1 MLGGRFAFS
10 YDSQNKAVRE
20 ITLESDMPLSGQ
32 ECASQQGV
40 NSLHCLT
47 LFQGVAQKL
56 FVACRLG
63 VSCLGDLTLALLN
76 GAPEARAF
84 GGLLALGP
92 EVIYHSPVCSTRYSE
107 SWKGS
112 WGRRLQSSLSSP

>member
-1 MLGGRFAFS
+1 
-10 YDSQNKAVRE
+10 
-20 ITLESDMPLSGQ
+20 MPLSGQ

-56 FVACRLG
+56 LVACRLG

-84 GGLLALGP
+84 AGLLALGP
-92 EVIYHSPVCSTRYSE
+92 KVIYHSPVCSTRYSE

-112 WGRRLQSSLSSP
+112 WGRKLQFLFTVFPLTKAAIPSRHCCPSPETRALPVK